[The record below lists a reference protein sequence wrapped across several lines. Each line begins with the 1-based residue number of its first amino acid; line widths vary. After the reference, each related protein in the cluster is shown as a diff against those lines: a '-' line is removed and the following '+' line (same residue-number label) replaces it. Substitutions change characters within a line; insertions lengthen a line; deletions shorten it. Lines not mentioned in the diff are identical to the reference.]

1 MVHGGKNK
9 TLCTADRIINELASL
24 CKTGL
29 DMKIG
34 SVVIDCNNFDKVA
47 AFWQQ
52 ALHYVPRQPAKDGWV
67 VLKDPSGTSPNISV
81 NQKDKPLSKKIR
93 LHLDFYTD
101 DQKAEVERLLKIG
114 ATIVRPEVKGHDYVI
129 LADPEDN
136 HFCVVQK
143 GKP

>member
-1 MVHGGKNK
+1 
-9 TLCTADRIINELASL
+9 
-24 CKTGL
+24 
-29 DMKIG
+29 MKIG

-52 ALHYVPRQPAKDGWV
+52 ALHYVPREPVEPGWV

-81 NQKDKPLSKKIR
+81 NQKDRPLSKKIR
-93 LHLDFYTD
+93 LHLDLYTG

-114 ATIVRPEVKGHDYVI
+114 AIIVRPQEKGHDYVI
-129 LADPEDN
+129 LADPEGN